1 MANKIENV
9 EKIKEAFP
17 GVSPTMQQAIRHTL
31 RLARTPIRSAV
42 LVRALNNITH
52 TVELLDTES
61 LEKIVSASSNLDVL
75 LSLFEESVVLESKAQ
90 SNKDPLRSMRLKG
103 IRAKNELL
111 EKEGGVITSS
121 QVAELLGIS
130 RQAVDKRRKQGKLLA
145 VSPGKRGYFYPVWQF
160 SEEGVIPGF
169 EKVMNILKDYDP
181 WMKMIFMLSANHY
194 LGNHS
199 PLEKL
204 REGDLDNIFKAAE
217 AAGEQGAL

>member
-9 EKIKEAFP
+9 EKIKETFP
-17 GVSPTMQQAIRHTL
+17 GVSPPMQQAIRHTL

-75 LSLFEESVVLESKAQ
+75 LSLFEESVVLESKAPF
-90 SNKDPLRSMRLKG
+90 NKDPLQAMRLKG
-103 IRAKNELL
+103 IRAKNKLL

-145 VSPGKRGYFYPVWQF
+145 VSLGKRGYFYPVWQF

-169 EKVMNILKDYDP
+169 ENVMDILKDYDP
-181 WMKMIFMLSANHY
+181 WMKVIFMLNANHY
-194 LGNHS
+194 LDSRS

-204 REGDLDNIFKAAE
+204 REGDLDNVFKAAE